1 MQWVQ
6 HVLSHL
12 GGKRLAEPDDENI
25 YIPEKADYNK
35 KVMSFIQAYIL
46 QPPVWMFDEKLT
58 AKLEIN
64 GSREFDRLYEELM
77 SEKMCIRDRYKSC
90 SFSWLQQLSG
100 KSGKDRE

>member
-1 MQWVQ
+1 MTDKTSLRVLQGRYEAVLEHYKQWVQ

-64 GSREFDRLYEELM
+64 GSREFDRFL
-77 SEKMCIRDRYKSC
+77 
-90 SFSWLQQLSG
+90 
-100 KSGKDRE
+100 